1 MLLQRIK
8 NIALFLLLVLSGCTP
23 QGTSSVPSYPVQ
35 ITLDTRIGQYV
46 SFVPANLND
55 YVLVTKEGIRYH
67 GVLYARDMGTYYG
80 YAGVVVN
87 INMNQTYS
95 AFDLCCPVCL
105 DRTKPIV
112 IDGGF
117 ADCPTC
123 GESYELM
130 NGMGTP
136 SKGIS
141 REALRR
147 YPTRYYDGQVQ
158 VYNY

>member
-1 MLLQRIK
+1 MPLLRI
-8 NIALFLLLVLSGCTP
+8 NILFLSLVLLSGCSQ
-23 QGTSSVPSYPVQ
+23 QGSSSVPSYPVQ

-55 YVLVTKEGIRYH
+55 YVLVTKEGINYH
-67 GVLYARDMGTYYG
+67 GFMYARDMSTYYG
-80 YAGVVVN
+80 YAGVVIN
-87 INMNQTYS
+87 INMNQSYS

-105 DRTKPIV
+105 DRTSPIV

-117 ADCPTC
+117 ANCDVC
-123 GESYELM
+123 GERYELM

-141 REALRR
+141 QEALRR